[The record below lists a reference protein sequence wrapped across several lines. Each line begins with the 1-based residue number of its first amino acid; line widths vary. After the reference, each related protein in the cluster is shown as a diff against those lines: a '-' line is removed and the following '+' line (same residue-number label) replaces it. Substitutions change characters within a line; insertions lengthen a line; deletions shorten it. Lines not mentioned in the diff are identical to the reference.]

1 MLRNKPLEAFLTPLG
16 YVGIGLGVIV
26 RVKRELNTLGG
37 VYE

>member
-1 MLRNKPLEAFLTPLG
+1 MLRNKPLKTLLTPLG
-16 YVGIGLGVIV
+16 YLGIGLGVIV

>member
-1 MLRNKPLEAFLTPLG
+1 MLRNKPLQAFLTHLG

-26 RVKRELNTLGG
+26 RVKRELNTLGD

>member
-1 MLRNKPLEAFLTPLG
+1 MLRNKPLETFLTPLG

-26 RVKRELNTLGG
+26 RVKRELNTSGD